1 MSGEFDIDGV
11 FVPALLIW
19 GLAALALS
27 LPLRWLL
34 ARFGAYR
41 LVWHR
46 GLFDIALVV
55 LLWAALS
62 AWAAGHPPNL

>member
-19 GLAALALS
+19 GLVALAIS

-34 ARFGAYR
+34 ARIGAYR
-41 LVWHR
+41 LIWHR
-46 GLFDIALVV
+46 GLFDIALVI
-55 LLWAALS
+55 LLWAAVS
-62 AWAAGHPPNL
+62 AWAAGHSPNP